1 MLCHHLT
8 DFFEKSN
15 YYFEFWIKNSIFG
28 ITIGT
33 RFVGRK
39 KTKKNAIWSLKVELK
54 IVSLKKRKEI
64 SWKQPEKDNK
74 IIIERSKIIVKH

>member
-28 ITIGT
+28 ITIRT
-33 RFVGRK
+33 RFDGRK
-39 KTKKNAIWSLKVELK
+39 KKKKMQFGV
-54 IVSLKKRKEI
+54 
-64 SWKQPEKDNK
+64 
-74 IIIERSKIIVKH
+74 

>member
-39 KTKKNAIWSLKVELK
+39 KQKNAIWSLKVELK
-54 IVSLKKRKEI
+54 IVSLKKRQ
-64 SWKQPEKDNK
+64 KQGSSEEKK
-74 IIIERSKIIVKH
+74 QKKMQFGV